1 MSSLALRRACR
12 SLSTQHVRGFTGAP
26 ASNGPVAGAR
36 GLAGSSKITR
46 IQESFFEPVNRVV
59 VNVPATTANL
69 GPGFDSFGFALD
81 VWNRVTVERADKF
94 SLTVLGEGSDTI
106 DTSEKNIV
114 VKMCRLALKTL
125 GQEMPP
131 LQFECQ
137 NAVPP
142 TRGMGSSSAALVS
155 GLAAGLALGGK
166 DLSTPATKKLLL
178 QLAADEEGHPDNV
191 APAIYGGFQIAL
203 QTPTGQWITQRV
215 NIPEGTQ
222 CVLFI
227 PDEEMSTTEAR
238 KALPESLSYADAI
251 HNISRASMLV
261 NCFATGQ
268 FDPLR
273 YAMQDK
279 LHQQYRSHM
288 FPFEPIIKVALE
300 AGAHGAYLSGAGP
313 TVLAITG
320 GSGRANVGD
329 DTMSHFLAEAT
340 ADAMIRE
347 ASDRGISGTAHIAT
361 PSEVGIKSTGVSVSG
376 VRLWTES
383 FDRSSFG
390 NPKKPIGSKV
400 NQ

>member
-1 MSSLALRRACR
+1 
-12 SLSTQHVRGFTGAP
+12 
-26 ASNGPVAGAR
+26 
-36 GLAGSSKITR
+36 
-46 IQESFFEPVNRVV
+46 
-59 VNVPATTANL
+59 
-69 GPGFDSFGFALD
+69 
-81 VWNRVTVERADKF
+81 
-94 SLTVLGEGSDTI
+94 
-106 DTSEKNIV
+106 
-114 VKMCRLALKTL
+114 
-125 GQEMPP
+125 
-131 LQFECQ
+131 
-137 NAVPP
+137 
-142 TRGMGSSSAALVS
+142 
-155 GLAAGLALGGK
+155 
-166 DLSTPATKKLLL
+166 
-178 QLAADEEGHPDNV
+178 
-191 APAIYGGFQIAL
+191 
-203 QTPTGQWITQRV
+203 
-215 NIPEGTQ
+215 
-222 CVLFI
+222 VLFI

-238 KALPESLSYADAI
+238 KALPETLSYADAI

-347 ASDRGISGTAHIAT
+347 AGDRGISGTAHIAT

-390 NPKKPIGSKV
+390 NPKKPIGTKV

>member
-1 MSSLALRRACR
+1 
-12 SLSTQHVRGFTGAP
+12 
-26 ASNGPVAGAR
+26 
-36 GLAGSSKITR
+36 
-46 IQESFFEPVNRVV
+46 V

-81 VWNRVTVERADKF
+81 VWNRVTVERADTY
-94 SLTVLGEGSDTI
+94 SMTILGEGEGKI
-106 DTSEKNIV
+106 DPTADNIV
-114 VKMCRLALKTL
+114 VRMCKRALETL

-131 LQFECQ
+131 LRFECQ

-203 QTPTGQWITQRV
+203 ATPSGQWITQRV
-215 NIPEGTQ
+215 NIPDGLQ

-227 PDEEMSTTEAR
+227 PDEEMSTTAAR
-238 KALPESLSYADAI
+238 AALPEQLSYQDAI
-251 HNISRASMLV
+251 HNISRAAMLV

-273 YAMQDK
+273 YAMQDR

-313 TVLAITG
+313 TVLAIAG
-320 GSGRANVGD
+320 GVGTANVGS
-329 DTMSHFLAEAT
+329 DTMSQFLAEAVSE
-340 ADAMIRE
+340 AMVTE
-347 ASDRGISGTAHIAT
+347 AAERGISGTAHIAT

-376 VRLWTES
+376 VQLWTES
-383 FDRSSFG
+383 IDRSSPFHSS
-390 NPKKPIGSKV
+390 PAM
-400 NQ
+400 